1 MGLLQRRASVKTP
14 ETRVIFAGRHVK
26 PVKPGETRCETAWQA
41 CETSETGSIYI
52 KNIRPSYFFFK
63 ILRFHRFHTP
73 ATRFHTGFHPV
84 SPVSH
89 ACHANLHWTC
99 TSCFGFTRLP
109 TKERSQA
116 VSYIKRFLCVAQG
129 EVCTYLLQPK
139 HHRRRPTRHWRKKD
153 NASNV
158 FVLNNARSP
167 ALLNVVSRPAPGA
180 VSSRDRIR
188 TLLGP
193 LRSSILAYPW
203 ASVLWTAIN
212 AVGEASAP

>member
-1 MGLLQRRASVKTP
+1 MYYSF
-14 ETRVIFAGRHVK
+14 EIH
-26 PVKPGETRCETAWQA
+26 
-41 CETSETGSIYI
+41 
-52 KNIRPSYFFFK
+52 
-63 ILRFHRFHTP
+63 RFHRFHTP

-89 ACHANLHWTC
+89 ACHANLHRTY

-116 VSYIKRFLCVAQG
+116 VSYIKRLLCAPPG
-129 EVCTYLLQPK
+129 DVCTFLSQPK
-139 HHRRRPTRHWRKKD
+139 HHRRRPTRLWPKKD

-188 TLLGP
+188 TLLGKNNWGQTH
-193 LRSSILAYPW
+193 LKISCRSQACQ
-203 ASVLWTAIN
+203 AIPDM
-212 AVGEASAP
+212 AKTTFLVG